1 MDLAF
6 GVNVLGFGKNP
17 VSYRM
22 NVTDVSRYLLN
33 CLKISILFYCM
44 YVWEFLQ
51 ILFLLDFLCD
61 LVRVAKSRL
70 QKGPKKESFF
80 NPNLTFFQ
88 ILT

>member
-51 ILFLLDFLCD
+51 IFFSIKFLMRFSSSGEKPAPKRSKKGEFLQ
-61 LVRVAKSRL
+61 S
-70 QKGPKKESFF
+70 
-80 NPNLTFFQ
+80 
-88 ILT
+88 